1 MEHHFRGA
9 LPQVQQDGPQG
20 LFVHGFPGHD
30 APEMN
35 CYTYFGH
42 VRGVVKY
49 KVYFPFSSLV

>member
-1 MEHHFRGA
+1 MGSYI
-9 LPQVQQDGPQG
+9 DSTGNI
-20 LFVHGFPGHD
+20 GFK
-30 APEMN
+30 MN